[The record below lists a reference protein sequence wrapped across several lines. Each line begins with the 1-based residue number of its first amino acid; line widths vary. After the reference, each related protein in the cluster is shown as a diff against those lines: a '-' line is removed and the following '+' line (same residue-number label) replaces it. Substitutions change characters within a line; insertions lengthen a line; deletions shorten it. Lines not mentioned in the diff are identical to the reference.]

1 VGVAMDEKRQVQKE
15 LFEDFVSREKK
26 SRYGDLFQK
35 KPKISII
42 LCFEHIVIVFIVF
55 IIILAVVFSIGV
67 EKGRSVSSSFV
78 KQAREEVYGREHE
91 IAEHKSAVFKQQ
103 DDAESTEPLL
113 KASGEE
119 TPFSFTIQVASYK
132 REDTAKRHAEEL
144 KLQGNDAF
152 VLQKGDY
159 YITCVG
165 KFVDSK
171 SADSQMKKLRKSYSD
186 CLVRRI

>member
-1 VGVAMDEKRQVQKE
+1 MDEKRQVQKE

-26 SRYGDLFQK
+26 SRCGDLFQK
-35 KPKISII
+35 KPKVSIV
-42 LCFEHIVIVFIVF
+42 LCFEHLVIVFIVF

-67 EKGRSVSSSFV
+67 EKGRSVSSSFLR
-78 KQAREEVYGREHE
+78 QAQEEVYGRKPE
-91 IAEHKSAVFKQQ
+91 IAEPESVVFKQQ
-103 DDAESTEPLL
+103 DDAESAQSLS
-113 KASGEE
+113 KALEDE

-165 KFVDSK
+165 KFADSK
-171 SADSQMKKLRKSYSD
+171 GADSQMKKLRKSYSD
-186 CLVRRI
+186 CLVRKI

>member
-1 VGVAMDEKRQVQKE
+1 MDEKRQVQKE

-26 SRYGDLFQK
+26 SRHGDLFQK
-35 KPKISII
+35 KPKVSIT
-42 LCFEHIVIVFIVF
+42 LCFEHLVIVFIVF

-67 EKGRSVSSSFV
+67 EKGRSVSSSFQR
-78 KQAREEVYGREHE
+78 QARDEKYGREPE
-91 IAEHKSAVFKQQ
+91 TVELESAVFNQQ
-103 DDAESTEPLL
+103 NDAENAAPLS
-113 KASGEE
+113 KALDLEDD

-144 KLQGNDAF
+144 KSQGDDAF

-159 YITCVG
+159 YITCIG
-165 KFVDSK
+165 KFTDRQ
-171 SADSQMKKLRKSYSD
+171 SADNQIKKLRKSYND